1 MDSSLEKIK
10 GDALSL
16 PVQDRAEL
24 AQVLLS
30 SLDDQTASESTET
43 DWDTELELRVKA
55 IREGEVQG
63 IPAEEVFGKVH

>member
-1 MDSSLEKIK
+1 LEKIK

-43 DWDTELELRVKA
+43 DWDIELELRVKA

-63 IPAEEVFGKVH
+63 TPAAEVFEKVRRKYR